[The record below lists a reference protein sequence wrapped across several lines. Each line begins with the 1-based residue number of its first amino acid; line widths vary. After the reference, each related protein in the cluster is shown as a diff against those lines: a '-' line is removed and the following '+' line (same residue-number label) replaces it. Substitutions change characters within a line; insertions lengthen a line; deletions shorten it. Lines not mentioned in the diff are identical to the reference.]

1 MFSLEMSQD
10 DDMSG
15 DWNDAVMVCLLWWF
29 MEFVVARGDF
39 VQKSRS
45 NSSSKAV
52 AEKLKNNVSAGI
64 QLVNFQV
71 LTSKWDLLWMLSSFQ
86 NFSISS
92 EHLDCLWELVLLSC
106 NRWYYYIALYRKF
119 CTFSSKSNCNLN
131 CKII

>member
-1 MFSLEMSQD
+1 MSQD

-64 QLVNFQV
+64 QLVNSRSW
-71 LTSKWDLLWMLSSFQ
+71 LASG
-86 NFSISS
+86 ISYECFPVS
-92 EHLDCLWELVLLSC
+92 
-106 NRWYYYIALYRKF
+106 RIFR
-119 CTFSSKSNCNLN
+119 
-131 CKII
+131 